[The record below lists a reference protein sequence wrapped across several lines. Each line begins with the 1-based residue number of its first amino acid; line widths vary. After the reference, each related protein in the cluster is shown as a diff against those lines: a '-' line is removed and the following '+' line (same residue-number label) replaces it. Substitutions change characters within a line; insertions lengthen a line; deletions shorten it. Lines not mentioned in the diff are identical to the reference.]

1 MSKFA
6 DLHIHTHFS
15 DSTDSPEEVVA
26 KAKKEGLC
34 CISITDHDTI
44 DAIIPA
50 RAAAQNDLEVIT
62 GVELSTEIDGKDIHI
77 LAYLFDLNSPE
88 LLNVLQKA
96 QETRVKRVG
105 LMIEKLQGLGFKNIS
120 VDEVLS
126 LSHSKSVG
134 RPHLAFLLKQKGWV
148 SSIYE
153 AFNKYLGENCPAYV
167 PKYKLSPVD
176 AIDVIRK
183 SGGLSVLA
191 HPIVTGK
198 DELIPQL
205 VEAGL
210 SGIEIYYPNYP
221 ETAINHYN
229 KIAQK
234 HNLLVTGGSD
244 AHGAAKENTYIGKAR
259 IPYEYVERLK
269 DAASKIKSR

>member
-183 SGGLSVLA
+183 SGGLSV
-191 HPIVTGK
+191 
-198 DELIPQL
+198 
-205 VEAGL
+205 
-210 SGIEIYYPNYP
+210 
-221 ETAINHYN
+221 
-229 KIAQK
+229 
-234 HNLLVTGGSD
+234 
-244 AHGAAKENTYIGKAR
+244 
-259 IPYEYVERLK
+259 
-269 DAASKIKSR
+269 